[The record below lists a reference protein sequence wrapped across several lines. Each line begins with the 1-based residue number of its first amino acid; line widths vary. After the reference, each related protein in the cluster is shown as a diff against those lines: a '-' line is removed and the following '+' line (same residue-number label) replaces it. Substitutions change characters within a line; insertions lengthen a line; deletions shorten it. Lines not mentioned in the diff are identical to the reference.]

1 MQRESLLFSYFQR
14 PFPTATA
21 PVRRSAGLIAYESI
35 VTYTLHS
42 SVSPAQPWPHQSARH
57 ENSYAREA
65 FCQVA
70 PRPLRGPR
78 TSNFDKILTCGCVRS
93 PNRSE
98 PSRSCVASA
107 NTALREAR
115 RTPRFG
121 HIWQVVAGA
130 NSGERGGLHAF
141 YRPTESAIGVFR
153 PPAAQL
159 SIKSTFTKD

>member
-1 MQRESLLFSYFQR
+1 MDNASAHAGESS
-14 PFPTATA
+14 TGTI
-21 PVRRSAGLIAYESI
+21 RSRAL
-35 VTYTLHS
+35 T
-42 SVSPAQPWPHQSARH
+42 
-57 ENSYAREA
+57 REA

-78 TSNFDKILTCGCVRS
+78 TSNFDKILTWGCVRS

-130 NSGERGGLHAF
+130 NSGERGGRHAL
-141 YRPTESAIGVFR
+141 YRPTESAISVFR
-153 PPAAQL
+153 PPTAQL
-159 SIKSTFTKD
+159 TLKSTFTQDKKISIKVVDSGFFLGGCVQGYTL

>member
-1 MQRESLLFSYFQR
+1 MATSPKKAKNPQPRCSHGTILTIFGEAPPLQPR
-14 PFPTATA
+14 TALVCYLAFLDGSKKGQEGRKNT
-21 PVRRSAGLIAYESI
+21 
-35 VTYTLHS
+35 TLT
-42 SVSPAQPWPHQSARH
+42 
-57 ENSYAREA
+57 REA

-78 TSNFDKILTCGCVRS
+78 TSNFDKILTWGCVRS

-130 NSGERGGLHAF
+130 NSGERGGRHAF
-141 YRPTESAIGVFR
+141 YRHTESAISVFR
-153 PPAAQL
+153 PPGAQL
-159 SIKSTFTKD
+159 TLKSTFTQD

>member
-1 MQRESLLFSYFQR
+1 MILREW
-14 PFPTATA
+14 TAA
-21 PVRRSAGLIAYESI
+21 AVRDRDL
-35 VTYTLHS
+35 T
-42 SVSPAQPWPHQSARH
+42 
-57 ENSYAREA
+57 REA

-78 TSNFDKILTCGCVRS
+78 TSNFDKILAWGCVRS

-98 PSRSCVASA
+98 PSKFCVASA

-130 NSGERGGLHAF
+130 NSGD
-141 YRPTESAIGVFR
+141 PT
-153 PPAAQL
+153 
-159 SIKSTFTKD
+159 

>member
-1 MQRESLLFSYFQR
+1 MYDLPGARAPWRRLSVVVSHPSWCWCVCVGTQCVTGVWPRVCEGGQVAKTEDLHR
-14 PFPTATA
+14 PILT
-21 PVRRSAGLIAYESI
+21 
-35 VTYTLHS
+35 
-42 SVSPAQPWPHQSARH
+42 
-57 ENSYAREA
+57 REA

-78 TSNFDKILTCGCVRS
+78 TSNFDKILTWGCVRS

-98 PSRSCVASA
+98 PSRSCVESA

-130 NSGERGGLHAF
+130 NSGERGGRHAF
-141 YRPTESAIGVFR
+141 YRHTESAISVFR

>member
-1 MQRESLLFSYFQR
+1 M
-14 PFPTATA
+14 
-21 PVRRSAGLIAYESI
+21 GI
-35 VTYTLHS
+35 
-42 SVSPAQPWPHQSARH
+42 
-57 ENSYAREA
+57 
-65 FCQVA
+65 
-70 PRPLRGPR
+70 
-78 TSNFDKILTCGCVRS
+78 
-93 PNRSE
+93 RSE
-98 PSRSCVASA
+98 SEPLGTVELLYIASA
-107 NTALREAR
+107 NKALREAR

>member
-1 MQRESLLFSYFQR
+1 MALLTMWSSGEVR
-14 PFPTATA
+14 PPEA
-21 PVRRSAGLIAYESI
+21 VHGAGIDLTKA
-35 VTYTLHS
+35 L
-42 SVSPAQPWPHQSARH
+42 
-57 ENSYAREA
+57 
-65 FCQVA
+65 CQVA

-78 TSNFDKILTCGCVRS
+78 TSNFDKILTWGCVRS

-130 NSGERGGLHAF
+130 NSGERGGRHAL
-141 YRPTESAIGVFR
+141 YRPTESAISVFR

-159 SIKSTFTKD
+159 STKSTFTKD